1 MSNELQKKYSLLITL
16 RSRFPALTSWLETS
30 QAGESALQH
39 NTSGT
44 QFSVSCPPRGPAWST
59 PNRGTPWTNVVVRGS
74 MRALSGIHGGA
85 PSTPSL
91 QLSHKYAA
99 LSVGEK
105 PAALVLH
112 QETPPVPVATDTM
125 PPLTDTTAFPPLTAS
140 CPPAGR
146 CPTRGSPPP
155 PSRSPSQHKR
165 LFKDAVRWHSSRS
178 PHQVRDHTRGP
189 GVGGGVTEPACSPED
204 RADAPT
210 TLVIVDSIVRHVRM
224 KGAFTMSFPGA
235 TVMDITG
242 KIPDILSLHPQA
254 KRIIIHAGANDIA
267 RQQSELLKR
276 DFSHLLT
283 SSHSP
288 R

>member
-1 MSNELQKKYSLLITL
+1 MCLDPVVFCVIGAQQENIGGFERFLVIGHLDFKFLKKGLVNRHVNTGHCRLTWRDGQTLNKAFKKIADLLEDIERMSNELQKKYSLLITL

-112 QETPPVPVATDTM
+112 QETLPVPVATDTM

-140 CPPAGR
+140 CPPAG
-146 CPTRGSPPP
+146 
-155 PSRSPSQHKR
+155 
-165 LFKDAVRWHSSRS
+165 
-178 PHQVRDHTRGP
+178 
-189 GVGGGVTEPACSPED
+189 
-204 RADAPT
+204 
-210 TLVIVDSIVRHVRM
+210 
-224 KGAFTMSFPGA
+224 
-235 TVMDITG
+235 
-242 KIPDILSLHPQA
+242 
-254 KRIIIHAGANDIA
+254 
-267 RQQSELLKR
+267 
-276 DFSHLLT
+276 
-283 SSHSP
+283 
-288 R
+288 